1 MESELER
8 KTVRVTIFNQ
18 TYSLGGAASEPGEV
32 EELAHS
38 VDELM
43 TGIAQRAGNMD
54 AQRIAV
60 IRDAFLEGRDRE
72 AIKFHYDVSN
82 RFYELQLGPSLVYS
96 CATFSGDD
104 ESLEVAHSLTRRGR
118 CRRHVSL

>member
-60 IRDAFLEGRDRE
+60 LACLHLADRLRTMEGELSSLKERVDQKTQQLTILLDQ
-72 AIKFHYDVSN
+72 AID
-82 RFYELQLGPSLVYS
+82 
-96 CATFSGDD
+96 
-104 ESLEVAHSLTRRGR
+104 
-118 CRRHVSL
+118 